1 MVPIIK
7 SRLVVLWVIAV
18 LASVISAAT
27 AHEGASG
34 IVKMRMEKFKQSQQ
48 QLKSLIAHTK
58 AEKYDEVARLAGYL
72 AEWGAQI
79 PAHFPEGSTRSQ
91 LRRAPKSGLI
101 LKILQPKQRRS
112 GWQPSG

>member
-7 SRLVVLWVIAV
+7 NRLVVLGVIAV

-72 AEWGAQI
+72 AEWGGNFVLADL
-79 PAHFPEGSTRSQ
+79 ESTVRDPNFYSIFII
-91 LRRAPKSGLI
+91 A
-101 LKILQPKQRRS
+101 
-112 GWQPSG
+112 